1 LTDRDL
7 EEIINSTGLD
17 LSRGEV
23 KILVKK
29 LVSKERV
36 NYRDLTDKWVD
47 KEGNVKYIPEP
58 VYQGGGSLFE
68 SYKELA
74 NGLFCCF

>member
-1 LTDRDL
+1 M

-23 KILVKK
+23 KNLVKK
-29 LVSKERV
+29 LASKERI

-58 VYQGGGSLFE
+58 TYQGDLFD
-68 SYKELA
+68 SYKDLA
-74 NGLFCCF
+74 NGCFLN